1 LAPTSGETPKTSGA
15 ASADIEGVQSK
26 VTGCDQSRPIG
37 PNGRNGS
44 KADIGELARSTL
56 PVLED
61 EQQEEGPMMRPLLLL
76 SVTAL
81 LLPACQAGEKS
92 GNNIAEGNAAAAVN
106 VGADEQAIRGQV
118 DRWLQLVK
126 AKDAAGIA
134 ALYAED
140 GAVMPPNAAI
150 GKGRAA
156 IQQAWASMMQTPG
169 FDLTFDPEQ
178 IIVSASGDMA
188 LDRGTYRLAVAPNGT
203 AQTDTGKYVVVWRK
217 IGSEWKAAADIFNSD
232 LPASGG

>member
-1 LAPTSGETPKTSGA
+1 MTRT
-15 ASADIEGVQSK
+15 
-26 VTGCDQSRPIG
+26 
-37 PNGRNGS
+37 
-44 KADIGELARSTL
+44 
-56 PVLED
+56 
-61 EQQEEGPMMRPLLLL
+61 LLLL

-92 GNNIAEGNAAAAVN
+92 GNNTAEVNAAAAVN
-106 VGADEQAIRGQV
+106 IGADEQAIRGHV

-140 GAVMPPNAAI
+140 GAVMPPNAPI

-156 IQQAWASMMQTPG
+156 IQQAWASMMRTPG
-169 FDLTFDPEQ
+169 FDLTFNPEQ
-178 IIVSASGDMA
+178 IVISSSGDMA
-188 LDRGTYRLAVAPNGT
+188 LDRGTYNLTIAPAGT
-203 AQTDTGKYVVVWRK
+203 TQTDTGKYVVVWRK
-217 IGSEWKAAADIFNSD
+217 IGGDWKAVADIFNSN